1 MLRRAQPDAVAA
13 ALTVGDLRLDVANRE
28 ARLGE
33 VRLDLTG
40 VEFDL
45 LLALARRAGRVI
57 TREALLATAGR
68 DDGSVSER
76 TVDVH
81 ISHLRQKLG
90 DDPRNPRRIKTL
102 RGVGYVLVRDGV

>member
-1 MLRRAQPDAVAA
+1 
-13 ALTVGDLRLDVANRE
+13 
-28 ARLGE
+28 
-33 VRLDLTG
+33 
-40 VEFDL
+40 
-45 LLALARRAGRVI
+45 VI